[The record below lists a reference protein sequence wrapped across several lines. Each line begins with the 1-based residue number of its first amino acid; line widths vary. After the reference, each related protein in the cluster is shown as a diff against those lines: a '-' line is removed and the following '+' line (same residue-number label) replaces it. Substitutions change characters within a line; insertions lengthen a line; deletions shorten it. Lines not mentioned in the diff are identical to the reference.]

1 MKSSLS
7 WRFSNTL
14 RPTRLVGQ
22 FTVAY
27 GVLDAM
33 NNAGNNMYVMFI
45 DPDWDP
51 GECPLLDFD

>member
-1 MKSSLS
+1 MEILQYIETHKAG
-7 WRFSNTL
+7 WT
-14 RPTRLVGQ
+14 VGQ
-22 FTVAY
+22 LTVAY